1 MSFRCVVKFEGLK
14 GPMWQMRE
22 ENKKWMHIVKQ
33 RHNFYWRKLPDGPW
47 HGAGY
52 DEA

>member
-1 MSFRCVVKFEGLK
+1 
-14 GPMWQMRE
+14 MWEMQDGNR
-22 ENKKWMHIVKQ
+22 KWMRVLAQWIGL
-33 RHNFYWRKLPDGPW
+33 YWRKLPDGPW